1 LGIID
6 NIHII
11 PNNIIDNPQSNTQVL
26 LCFCGFFTTAI
37 LVDQNFPFCYNT
49 CMELKKQTRKKRTD
63 RTHII
68 YMIESG
74 SDFYIG
80 VTAKTMSTVKK
91 SVLVRCNKHVYR
103 MRSEDKSWMLYE
115 TMRER
120 GTDSFTVRVLDVVR
134 GKTEA
139 HNLERGLIRSMK
151 PNFNT
156 DVRGVV

>member
-1 LGIID
+1 
-6 NIHII
+6 
-11 PNNIIDNPQSNTQVL
+11 
-26 LCFCGFFTTAI
+26 
-37 LVDQNFPFCYNT
+37 
-49 CMELKKQTRKKRTD
+49 MELKKQSRKKRTD

-74 SDFYIG
+74 ADFYIG

-91 SVLVRCNKHVYR
+91 SVLVRCNKHMYR

-120 GTDSFTVRVLDVVR
+120 GTDSFTVRVMAVVR

-139 HNLERGLIRSMK
+139 HTFERDLIRTMK
-151 PNFNT
+151 PNLNT
-156 DVRGVV
+156 DIRGVA

>member
-1 LGIID
+1 
-6 NIHII
+6 
-11 PNNIIDNPQSNTQVL
+11 
-26 LCFCGFFTTAI
+26 
-37 LVDQNFPFCYNT
+37 
-49 CMELKKQTRKKRTD
+49 MELKKQSRKKRTD

-74 SDFYIG
+74 ADFYIG

-120 GTDSFTVRVLDVVR
+120 GTESFTVRVMAVVR

-139 HNLERGLIRSMK
+139 HNVERDLIRTMK
-151 PNFNT
+151 PNLNT

>member
-1 LGIID
+1 
-6 NIHII
+6 
-11 PNNIIDNPQSNTQVL
+11 
-26 LCFCGFFTTAI
+26 
-37 LVDQNFPFCYNT
+37 
-49 CMELKKQTRKKRTD
+49 MELKKQSRKKRTD

-74 SDFYIG
+74 ADFYIG

-115 TMRER
+115 AMRER
-120 GTDSFTVRVLDVVR
+120 GTESFTVRVLAVVR

-139 HNLERGLIRSMK
+139 HNVERDLIRTMK
-151 PNFNT
+151 PNLNT